1 MAQRRHLRTRA
12 AATGALTALALVAG
26 TGPAWADAP
35 MPGSANDTVMSTGQA
50 ILVFAG
56 IPLLVVA
63 LVYLLVSAP
72 SWTRGGRAS
81 AADAW
86 TGDPVVVRV
95 EQGGEGGSAALEATS
110 AGDAEQTS
118 SGGTSASW

>member
-1 MAQRRHLRTRA
+1 MAHRRHLRTRA
-12 AATGALTALALVAG
+12 AATGALTLALLAG
-26 TGPAWADAP
+26 AGPAWADDP

-56 IPLLVVA
+56 IPLVVVA

-86 TGDPVVVRV
+86 TGDPVVVRTDEGEAGAAAELGAAPAADD
-95 EQGGEGGSAALEATS
+95 EQPSTGGS
-110 AGDAEQTS
+110 
-118 SGGTSASW
+118 SASW